1 MELLLNKGNAN
12 AQFAD
17 TLGRT
22 ALYHAVHSGQANT
35 VLALINWGAQQDVID
50 CEGRSL
56 LSLACLQG
64 HVEVAQLLIE
74 HSLDENH
81 KDDHGSTP
89 LHLATAEGSVDT
101 CCLLVEAGA
110 RINELDNEG
119 KTPLIYAAENGN
131 LSAAKWL
138 VEAGADVK
146 HTAHNGFDA
155 IRFAALEERISLV
168 DFFMSIG
175 CDFETKDSEGRTV
188 LYFLAQDNK
197 VTMVKQLIDRGAHV
211 NSVDNNG
218 RSALIVAAWVG
229 HVDMCQLLLENGAD
243 VHQADNEGLT
253 GLLMAAWENRKDV
266 IELMLNYGAD
276 IEHSCNQGATALVI
290 AVQEGH
296 MDTVR
301 LLLHY
306 QADPKHE
313 DEHGR
318 NPMRIAMKN
327 NHHEIIQLL
336 EAYGSL
342 PIHDVVSHN
351 LSPTKKGSLDGGSSV
366 ANNGLYFRQGKAP
379 VAPALPSRHPSCAVA
394 DSQQRSSRFMNS
406 LSSNKNTM
414 RSEHRQSAAL
424 SISSD
429 HFSCHSLGANEQQN
443 AGFNAMN
450 NSIDANAAAS
460 VSSSA
465 NSSLDK
471 RVHHSDQVIAT
482 EEQIYNHYDEP
493 CSVEHTNTIGYN
505 QTSSHQCSIGVTTSS
520 KPPPLPINS
529 TSPMCDQNTEYLTV
543 QYNQQNC
550 ATLAPMSSGY
560 DPQFGEHASED
571 AAQSLLQPHS
581 SCMHLHN
588 SQLLNSQDATN
599 YLQMSI
605 LEQAWKHEQESREK
619 QMLKKQKRLS
629 VFGKISKVFRL
640 SGSSNSNTKYKH
652 PLFNLDMP
660 PSEETLNAQEPLKVR
675 TSTGG
680 CLSNPSS
687 PHCFPI
693 STGDGSFFASSAQQ
707 HPTPS
712 NQRVVIA
719 DGVKQLQSAINAS
732 NVPPHSLDA
741 AAISRQNP
749 HIFESSSKPQT
760 PLMNHARSHD
770 YMQFSNIN
778 SQSNTSFPHSQQ
790 QQVNQG
796 ADPNMRPKASPL
808 ENMNSS
814 SSSGIKKSDYMR
826 LVDLTHL
833 QSYDHQSQMSNRIAN
848 YERKPQMRKS
858 SLEFPPHPNSNEE
871 LMRMQ
876 VNMDPSL
883 GQLFHQ
889 GYHQKSVPLYV
900 TTPSVPLPRRP
911 PPPVPTEPQ
920 LSYQKRAPPPL
931 PRRPRK
937 NENLFLHT
945 GGLSKSVPPDPSTP
959 KQTDSQSSSSSQ
971 NSQQMNFRSNYINH
985 GEAAK
990 RAALCR
996 KPKLE
1001 TIVEPES
1008 STGDFSKLSIAA
1020 RASITASPATS
1031 TNRRTKVETVI
1042 WPWSWQILVAHRH
1055 LLLSIW
1061 VLKKLQIENS
1071 KPFCRLCISV
1081 GVFWNIHT
1089 SLSTKNLHRV

>member
-1 MELLLNKGNAN
+1 MNLEVTFFQIVELLLNKGNAN

-17 TLGRT
+17 SLGRT

-50 CEGRSL
+50 SEGRSL

-89 LHLATAEGSVDT
+89 LHLAAAEGSVET
-101 CCLLVEAGA
+101 CALLVEAGA
-110 RINELDNEG
+110 RVNELDNEG

-138 VEAGADVK
+138 VESGADVK

-197 VTMVKQLIDRGAHV
+197 VTTVKQLIDRGAHV

-243 VHQADNEGLT
+243 CHQADNEGLT

-318 NPMRIAMKN
+318 NPMRIAVKN

-342 PIHDVVSHN
+342 PIHDVASQN
-351 LSPTKKGSLDGGSSV
+351 LSPTKKTSIDGGSS
-366 ANNGLYFRQGKAP
+366 ANNGLYFREGKVP
-379 VAPALPSRHPSCAVA
+379 VAPALPSRHPSCSA

-429 HFSCHSLGANEQQN
+429 HFSCHSLGANELQN
-443 AGFNAMN
+443 NAGGFNAMN
-450 NSIDANAAAS
+450 NSADANAAAS

-471 RVHHSDQVIAT
+471 RVHHSDQVITT

-493 CSVEHTNTIGYN
+493 CSVEHQNTIGYN
-505 QTSSHQCSIGVTTSS
+505 QTSSHQCTTSGVS
-520 KPPPLPINS
+520 KSQIPLPPINP
-529 TSPMCDQNTEYLTV
+529 TSPMCDQNTDYLTM
-543 QYNQQNC
+543 QYNQQ
-550 ATLAPMSSGY
+550 TLAPPISSY

-571 AAQSLLQPHS
+571 AAMSLLQPNA
-581 SCMHLHN
+581 SCMQHQN
-588 SQLLNSQDATN
+588 SQFLTSQDATN

-640 SGSSNSNTKYKH
+640 SGSSSSNTKYKH
-652 PLFNLDMP
+652 PLFNLEMP
-660 PSEETLNAQEPLKVR
+660 PSMEQLNVQEPLKVR
-675 TSTGG
+675 TSGG

-693 STGDGSFFASSAQQ
+693 STGDGGFFASSTQP
-707 HPTPS
+707 HPTPTS
-712 NQRVVIA
+712 QRGSIA
-719 DGVKQLQSAINAS
+719 MQSPISA
-732 NVPPHSLDA
+732 NVHPHSHDPTPF
-741 AAISRQNP
+741 SRQ
-749 HIFESSSKPQT
+749 IFETSSKPQT
-760 PLMNHARSHD
+760 PLMNPVRGHD
-770 YMQFSNIN
+770 YMQFSSIN
-778 SQSNTSFPHSQQ
+778 PQATPSHGNSAAFPPSQ

-796 ADPNMRPKASPL
+796 MANNNAIS
-808 ENMNSS
+808 NA
-814 SSSGIKKSDYMR
+814 GIKKSDYMR

-833 QSYDHQSQMSNRIAN
+833 QSYDHQSQMSNRIVN

-858 SLEFPPHPNSNEE
+858 SLELPSQPQTADEA
-871 LMRMQ
+871 MRMQ
-876 VNMDPSL
+876 GNIDPCSTQML
-883 GQLFHQ
+883 HQ
-889 GYHQKSVPLYV
+889 GYQHKQVPLYV

-931 PRRPRK
+931 PRRPSRDP
-937 NENLFLHT
+937 NLFLHT
-945 GGLSKSVPPDPSTP
+945 GGLSKSVPPDPTLP

-971 NSQQMNFRSNYINH
+971 NQQQLNFRSNYINH

-1020 RASITASPATS
+1020 RSSITASPATS

-1042 WPWSWQILVAHRH
+1042 
-1055 LLLSIW
+1055 
-1061 VLKKLQIENS
+1061 
-1071 KPFCRLCISV
+1071 
-1081 GVFWNIHT
+1081 
-1089 SLSTKNLHRV
+1089 